1 MALARRAAQL
11 LVLLLALLCRWAA
24 AAGLDAPLRIFGMD
38 SRPVSFMEDGKP
50 AGLVVDLAQEVQ
62 RRLGRSDPI
71 EIVPWIRALT
81 IANNERQVLLLSIV
95 PTAERAKT
103 LAFAGPLFMVNVCVF
118 AKAERADILRASA
131 KELKAMRTGA
141 RRGSIFAHAAQ
152 RDGLN
157 LTDETNSSD
166 LGARML
172 MQGRF
177 DLWVEGE
184 ETAGMALERGGYRR
198 SDVAQ
203 VRSLGTED
211 VYFAFSIDTAPDLVR
226 AWSDALRDM
235 KRDGSF
241 IRIHRKWLPAHQLP
255 SDLRQAGKE
264 AR

>member
-1 MALARRAAQL
+1 MTPARRA
-11 LVLLLALLCRWAA
+11 VLLLALLCQWAA
-24 AAGLDAPLRIFGMD
+24 AAELDAPLRIFGMD
-38 SRPVSFMEDGKP
+38 SRPVSFLEDGKP

-81 IANNERQVLLLSIV
+81 IAKNERQVLLLSIV

-103 LAFAGPLFMVNVCVF
+103 MAFVGPLFLVNVSVF
-118 AKAERADILRASA
+118 ARVANGDALRAA
-131 KELKAMRTGA
+131 RTDWKTMRTGA

-152 RDGLN
+152 HNGLH
-157 LTDETNSSD
+157 LTDEINSSD
-166 LGARML
+166 LAARML

-184 ETAGMALERGGYRR
+184 ETAGMALERAGYRR

-211 VYFAFSIDTAPDLVR
+211 VYFAFSIDTAPELVR

-241 IRIHRKWLPAHQLP
+241 MRIHRKWLPGHQLP
-255 SDLRQAGKE
+255 SDMRQAGKE
-264 AR
+264 SR